1 MSFNIFKHN
10 SYCVGGKHYSP
21 TTIIYGD
28 ITNKNV
34 KLLRGTCMM
43 CSRNR
48 SLIVSDRTIQ
58 GEGLGD
64 FFKHLG
70 KAAGS
75 AAKNDGKKI
84 LNNPGRALEIAG
96 NIGTAAATKNPKLIA
111 STAPTLLNLFIK
123 GRGYTKLKVCR
134 VKVCRV
140 KVCRVKVCRVKV
152 CGKGLSGKGLSGK
165 GLSGKGLSG
174 KGLSGKGLS
183 SKSLSGRGLSGKG
196 LYLGKIH

>member
-1 MSFNIFKHN
+1 MCFNIFKHN

-21 TTIIYGD
+21 TTNIYGD

-34 KLLRGTCMM
+34 KMLRGTCMM
-43 CSRNR
+43 CSRNK

-111 STAPTLLNLFIK
+111 ATAPSLLNLFIK

-152 CGKGLSGKGLSGK
+152 CRVKVCRVKVCRVK
-165 GLSGKGLSG
+165 VCRVKVCRV
-174 KGLSGKGLS
+174 KVCRVKVCRV
-183 SKSLSGRGLSGKG
+183 KVCRVKACI
-196 LYLGKIH
+196 LGKSTSYIH